1 MKALFRIL
9 IIATALAIVYYYS
22 SDSINEDEPLE
33 GPNSSSPAI
42 PNTVE
47 NLQSFDQGLP
57 RPEKGLSTF
66 IGQKSEQVIKQFGE
80 PNRID
85 KTSFGYEW
93 WVYNKESSQFVM
105 FGVEGEKINQV
116 YAAGTEL
123 DVTPYYVGQS
133 LDDIYRM
140 TIVDTEVTAT
150 IGDNVYT
157 FNMNEEDMRGRILTK
172 FDGIFAQL
180 YIDNVKGTLS
190 GIRFMNSKTLV
201 YHRPYEMSFVG
212 ELISPPNP
220 TSFLLD
226 ESNQSSA
233 NQLFDLLNVF
243 RLQNEVAPLERHLD
257 LANIAMQHS
266 EDMYS
271 QNYLAHE
278 SPKNGSLKE
287 RLEMGDIHYK
297 EVHEN
302 LASAYLDAIEA
313 AHGWLNSEG
322 HREVMLDE
330 KYTHVGSGV
339 FLNYYTQIMI
349 NKEDEVIGNEV
360 PVNENY

>member
-9 IIATALAIVYYYS
+9 IIVTALAIVYYYS
-22 SDSINEDEPLE
+22 SDSIDEYEPLE
-33 GPNSSSPAI
+33 GPTSTSSVI

-66 IGQKSEQVIKQFGE
+66 IDQKSKKVIKEFGE

-85 KTSFGYEW
+85 KSSFGYEW
-93 WVYNKESSQFVM
+93 WVYNKDSSQFVM
-105 FGVEGEKINQV
+105 FGVENGKINQV
-116 YAAGTEL
+116 YIAGNEL
-123 DVTPYYVGQS
+123 DVTPYYIGQS

-150 IGDNVYT
+150 IEDNVYT
-157 FNMNEEDMRGRILTK
+157 FSMNEEDMRARILTK
-172 FDGIFAQL
+172 FDDIFAQL
-180 YIDNVKGTLS
+180 YMDSEKGTLS

-226 ESNQSSA
+226 ESNQASTH
-233 NQLFDLLNVF
+233 QLFDLVNLF
-243 RLQNEVAPLERHLD
+243 RVQNEVPSLNEQID
-257 LANIAMQHS
+257 LSVVAMQHS
-266 EDMYS
+266 EDMYT
-271 QNYLAHE
+271 QNYLSHD
-278 SPKNGSLKE
+278 SPTKGSLKE
-287 RLEMGDIHYK
+287 RLEMNDIQYE
-297 EVHEN
+297 EVGEN

-313 AHGWLNSEG
+313 AHGWLNSEK
-322 HREVMLDE
+322 HREALLDNR
-330 KYTHVGSGV
+330 YTHVGYGV

-349 NKEDEVIGNEV
+349 KEEEDSIQSEV
-360 PVNENY
+360 PLD